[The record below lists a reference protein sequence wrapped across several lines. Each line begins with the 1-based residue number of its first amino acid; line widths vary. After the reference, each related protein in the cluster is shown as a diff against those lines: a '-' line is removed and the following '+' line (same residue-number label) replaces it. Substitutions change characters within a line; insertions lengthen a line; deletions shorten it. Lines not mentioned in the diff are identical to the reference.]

1 MVLDGTADIS
11 MRPDDRA
18 TAAFVFMVQQK
29 MHKRRVWPMTCY
41 TDKEIAREGKKYQ
54 KERNFTQVRKDP
66 AMQRDS
72 SKKRKKVIRE
82 KILL

>member
-41 TDKEIAREGKKYQ
+41 TDKEIAREGKNI
-54 KERNFTQVRKDP
+54 KERRTSREFARIQPCNEIP
-66 AMQRDS
+66 
-72 SKKRKKVIRE
+72 RKKGR
-82 KILL
+82 K